1 MVDVRLANVTKR
13 YDGVSALDD
22 FSLSVASGEFM
33 VVVGPSG
40 SGKTTMLRC
49 IAGLDEPDSG
59 DIFIGGRWANDI
71 PIGKRDVQMIFQTL
85 ALWPHMRVLNEQKWS
100 NVSFPLRVR
109 GWAVEQVRE
118 RVGSVARRV
127 GLNRWMYDR
136 RPDELSGGERQRVA
150 LARALTAMP
159 SVYLMDEPMSNMDP
173 IARVRMREEIKTI
186 HRDIGATTLYVTH
199 NMADARAMADRVAMM
214 DEGRIVQVG
223 TIDELEHQPLSPWVT
238 AFLRTA

>member
-1 MVDVRLANVTKR
+1 MQPKTRGTRRSPSSSNTSPPRRATVVDVRLANVTKR

-22 FSLSVASGEFM
+22 LSLSVASGEFM

-71 PIGKRDVQMIFQTL
+71 PVGKRDVQMIFQTL
-85 ALWPHMRVLNEQKWS
+85 ALWPHMRVLDEQKWT

-118 RVGSVARRV
+118 RVEATISAQRQRLNGTGRLNNSEMGPNEVWDFCPMDDPAKNLIQTAMQRMSLSARGFHRILKV
-127 GLNRWMYDR
+127 SRTIAD
-136 RPDELSGGERQRVA
+136 LSGSETIEVSHLAEALQYRQ
-150 LARALTAMP
+150 AM
-159 SVYLMDEPMSNMDP
+159 
-173 IARVRMREEIKTI
+173 
-186 HRDIGATTLYVTH
+186 G
-199 NMADARAMADRVAMM
+199 
-214 DEGRIVQVG
+214 
-223 TIDELEHQPLSPWVT
+223 
-238 AFLRTA
+238 